1 MSALPRFAP
10 DMHIAIDGAPVPNAL
25 RSNIT
30 SVSLQTGLEGA
41 DRVELSLANQGLRW
55 LDHPLFRIDRELSL
69 SMGYAPDQLQ
79 QMFVGEIVSQSAS
92 FPASGLPGLTVVAQD
107 RRQRMQK
114 GNRARWF
121 AVTIPNY
128 ANVPVLD
135 PLIVAGVAGSY
146 GLIPITDPVGAAMAV
161 LLGGVQVAIAQAQS
175 ASDPSDPDK
184 AQKTLRVQAGES
196 DLDFLA
202 RVARENGWDM
212 SMDHDGP
219 LGGRLLRFGSP
230 ADRLES
236 EVNLKWGRDLIDFSP
251 RISEVGQVA
260 GVRVYVWQSS
270 QQSATS
276 VTVGWDWD
284 RQSLSLSIKPVEAVE
299 MAELAEAAQTS
310 KSDGTK
316 LLLVDKPVTLANA
329 PRIILGELL
338 PRLNKRQ
345 TASGSTIGDP
355 RIRAGTVIQ
364 FEGVGER
371 FGGRYRVTSAH
382 HTLDGGGWKTSF
394 ECRKDIWFGSVPLP
408 EQGAVP
414 VRINF

>member
-10 DMHIAIDGAPVPNAL
+10 ELRIAIDGTPVPNAL
-25 RSNIT
+25 RSSIS

-55 LDHPLFRIDRELSL
+55 IDDPLFRIDRELTL
-69 SMGYAPDQLQ
+69 SMGYAPDPLA
-79 QMFVGEIVSQSAS
+79 QMFVGEIVGHSAS
-92 FPASGLPGLTVVAQD
+92 FPSSGLPGFNVIAQD
-107 RRQRMQK
+107 RRRRMQK

-128 ANVPVLD
+128 ANVPVMD
-135 PLIVAGVAGSY
+135 PLIAAGVTGSY

-184 AQKTLRVQAGES
+184 AQKTMRVQAGES

-202 RVARENGWDM
+202 RVARENGWDL
-212 SMDHDGP
+212 SMDHDTA

-230 ADRLES
+230 ADKLDS
-236 EVNLKWGRDLIDFSP
+236 DVTLKFGRDLVDFTP
-251 RISEVGQVA
+251 RISDVGQVA
-260 GVRVYVWQSS
+260 AVRVFVWQPS
-270 QQSATS
+270 QQSAFAI
-276 VTVGWDWD
+276 TVGWDWD
-284 RQSLSLSIKPVEAVE
+284 RQSLTLNIVP
-299 MAELAEAAQTS
+299 AEAADAA
-310 KSDGTK
+310 SDTPQ
-316 LLLVDKPVTLANA
+316 LMLIDKPVTLADA

-345 TASGSTIGDP
+345 TATGSTIGDP
-355 RIRAGTVIQ
+355 RIRAGTVVQI
-364 FEGVGER
+364 EGVGER
-371 FGGRYRVTSAH
+371 FGGRYRVTSAQ
-382 HTLDGGGWKTSF
+382 HTLDGGGWRTSF
-394 ECRKDIWFGSVPLP
+394 ECRKDIWFGSIPAP

-414 VRINF
+414 VRVNF

>member
-10 DMHIAIDGAPVPNAL
+10 DFRIAIDGTPVPNAL
-25 RSNIT
+25 RNNIS

-41 DRVELSLANQGLRW
+41 DRVELSLANEGLRW
-55 LDHPLFRIDRELSL
+55 IDHPLFRSDRELSL
-69 SMGYAPDQLQ
+69 AMGYASDPLQ

-92 FPASGLPGLTVVAQD
+92 FPSSGLPGFSVVAQD

-121 AVTIPNY
+121 ATSIPNY

-135 PLIVAGVAGSY
+135 PLLAAGVAASY
-146 GLIPITDPVGAAMAV
+146 GLVPITDPVGAAIAV
-161 LLGGVQVAIAQAQS
+161 LLGGAQVAIAQAES

-184 AQKTLRVQAGES
+184 AQKTMRVQAGES

-202 RVARENGWDM
+202 RIARENGWDM

-230 ADRLES
+230 ADHLES
-236 EVNLKWGRDLIDFSP
+236 EVHLKWGRDLVDFSP
-251 RISEVGQVA
+251 RISDVGQVA
-260 GVRVYVWQSS
+260 AVRVFVWQPSE
-270 QQSATS
+270 QQAMA

-284 RQSLSLSIKPVEAVE
+284 RQSLTLAIAP
-299 MAELAEAAQTS
+299 AEADDAAS
-310 KSDGTK
+310 GSDPQ
-316 LLLVDKPVTLANA
+316 LLLIGQPVTLADA
-329 PRIILGELL
+329 PRTILGELL

-345 TASGSTIGDP
+345 TASGNTIGDP

-364 FEGVGER
+364 VEGVGER
-371 FGGRYRVTSAH
+371 FGGLYRVTSAH

-394 ECRKDIWFGSVPLP
+394 ECRKDIWFGSIPLP

-414 VRINF
+414 VRINV

>member
-1 MSALPRFAP
+1 MSARPRFAP
-10 DMHIAIDGAPVPNAL
+10 DLRIGIDGAPVPNIL
-25 RSNIT
+25 RSSIS

-41 DRVELSLANQGLRW
+41 DRVELSLVNEGLRW
-55 LDHPLFRIDRELSL
+55 IDHPLFRVERELSL
-69 SMGYAPDQLQ
+69 FMGYAPDPLK
-79 QMFVGEIVSQSAS
+79 QMFVGEIVSHSAS
-92 FPASGLPGLTVVAQD
+92 FPASGLPGFTVVAQD

-121 AVTIPNY
+121 ATTIPNY

-135 PLIVAGVAGSY
+135 PLIAAGVAGSY
-146 GLIPITDPVGAAMAV
+146 GLLPITDPVGAAMAV
-161 LLGGVQVAIAQAQS
+161 LLGGAQVAIAQAQS

-184 AQKTLRVQAGES
+184 AQKTMRVQAGES
-196 DLDFLA
+196 DLSFLA

-251 RISEVGQVA
+251 RISDVGQVA
-260 GVRVYVWQSS
+260 GVRVFVWQPS
-270 QQSATS
+270 QQSALA

-284 RQSLSLSIKPVEAVE
+284 RQSLSLSIVP
-299 MAELAEAAQTS
+299 AEAAEAA
-310 KSDGTK
+310 KSDGAK
-316 LLLVDKPVTLANA
+316 LMLIDKPVTLADA
-329 PRIILGELL
+329 SRTILGELL

-371 FGGRYRVTSAH
+371 FGGRYRVTSAQ
-382 HTLDGGGWKTSF
+382 HTLDGSGWKTSF
-394 ECRKDIWFGSVPLP
+394 ECRKDIWFGSVPLR

-414 VRINF
+414 VRVIF

>member
-10 DMHIAIDGAPVPNAL
+10 DLRIGIDGTPVPNVL
-25 RSNIT
+25 RSSIS

-41 DRVELSLANQGLRW
+41 DRVELSLANEGLRW
-55 LDHPLFRIDRELSL
+55 IDHPLFRVERDFSL
-69 SMGYAPDQLQ
+69 YLGYAPDPLT
-79 QMFVGEIVSQSAS
+79 QMFVGEIVSHSAS

-121 AVTIPNY
+121 ATAIPNY
-128 ANVPVLD
+128 ANVPMLD
-135 PLIVAGVAGSY
+135 PFIAAGVAGSY

-161 LLGGVQVAIAQAQS
+161 LLGGAQVAIAQAQA

-184 AQKTLRVQAGES
+184 AQKTMRVQAGES
-196 DLDFLA
+196 DLSFLA

-251 RISEVGQVA
+251 RISDVGQVA
-260 GVRVYVWQSS
+260 GVRVFVWQSS
-270 QQSATS
+270 QQSALA

-284 RQSLSLSIKPVEAVE
+284 RQSLSLSIVP
-299 MAELAEAAQTS
+299 AEAAEAS
-310 KSDGTK
+310 KSEGAQ
-316 LLLVDKPVTLANA
+316 LLLVDKPVTLADA
-329 PRIILGELL
+329 SRTILGELL

-345 TASGSTIGDP
+345 TASGSTVGDP

-364 FEGVGER
+364 IEGVGER

-414 VRINF
+414 VHVNI

>member
-10 DMHIAIDGAPVPNAL
+10 EFRIAIDGTPVPNAL
-25 RSNIT
+25 RNSIS

-41 DRVELSLANQGLRW
+41 DRVELSLANEGLRW
-55 LDHPLFRIDRELSL
+55 IDHPLFRTERELSL
-69 SMGYAPDQLQ
+69 FMGYAPDPLQ
-79 QMFVGEIVSQSAS
+79 QLFVGEIVSHSAS
-92 FPASGLPGLTVVAQD
+92 FPASGLPAFSVAAQD

-121 AVTIPNY
+121 ALSIPSY

-135 PLIVAGVAGSY
+135 PVIAAGMAGTY

-161 LLGGVQVAIAQAQS
+161 LLGGAQVAIAQAQS

-184 AQKTLRVQAGES
+184 AQKTMRVQAGES
-196 DLDFLA
+196 DFDFLG

-212 SMDHDGP
+212 SIDHDGP

-236 EVNLKWGRDLIDFSP
+236 EVHLKYGRDLIDFSP
-251 RISEVGQVA
+251 RISNVGQVA
-260 GVRVYVWQSS
+260 GVRVFVWQPS
-270 QQSATS
+270 QQSAMA

-284 RQSLSLSIKPVEAVE
+284 RQSLTLSIVP
-299 MAELAEAAQTS
+299 AEAAEAS
-310 KSDGTK
+310 KSDSPQ
-316 LLLVDKPVTLANA
+316 LLLVDKPVTLADA
-329 PRIILGELL
+329 PRTILGELL

-345 TASGSTIGDP
+345 TASGSTVGDP
-355 RIRAGTVIQ
+355 RIRAGKVIQ

-394 ECRKDIWFGSVPLP
+394 DCRKDIWFGSIPLP

-414 VRINF
+414 VRITV

>member
-1 MSALPRFAP
+1 MSALPRSVRFAP
-10 DMHIAIDGAPVPNAL
+10 DFRIAIDGMPVPNAL

-30 SVSLQTGLEGA
+30 SVSLQVGLEGA
-41 DRVELSLANQGLRW
+41 DRVELSLANEGLRW

-69 SMGYAPDQLQ
+69 SMGYAPDPFQ
-79 QMFVGEIVSQSAS
+79 QMFIGEIVSHSAS
-92 FPASGLPGLTVVAQD
+92 FPSSGLPGFTVVAQD

-135 PLIVAGVAGSY
+135 PLIAAGVAGSY
-146 GLIPITDPVGAAMAV
+146 GLIPITDPVGAAMAI
-161 LLGGVQVAIAQAQS
+161 LLGGAQVAIAQAQS

-184 AQKTLRVQAGES
+184 AQKTMRVQAGES
-196 DLDFLA
+196 DLDFLG

-219 LGGRLLRFGSP
+219 LGGRLIRFGSP

-236 EVNLKWGRDLIDFSP
+236 EVNLKYGRDLLEFSP
-251 RISEVGQVA
+251 RISTVGQVA
-260 GVRVYVWQSS
+260 GVRVFVWQSS
-270 QQSATS
+270 QQSATA
-276 VTVGWDWD
+276 VTVGWDWG
-284 RQSLSLSIKPVEAVE
+284 RQSLSLSIMP
-299 MAELAEAAQTS
+299 AEAAEAA
-310 KSDGTK
+310 KGDGPQ
-316 LLLVDKPVTLANA
+316 LLLVDKPVTLADA
-329 PRIILGELL
+329 PRTILGELL

-345 TASGSTIGDP
+345 TASGSTVGDP
-355 RIRAGTVIQ
+355 RIRAGSIIQ

-382 HTLDGGGWKTSF
+382 HSLDSGGWKTSF
-394 ECRKDIWFGSVPLP
+394 ECRKDIWFGSIPQS

-414 VRINF
+414 VRLNF

>member
-10 DMHIAIDGAPVPNAL
+10 ELRIAIDGTSVPSAL
-25 RSNIT
+25 RSSIS

-55 LDHPLFRIDRELSL
+55 IDEPLFRIDREMTL
-69 SMGYAPDQLQ
+69 SMGYAPDPLA
-79 QMFVGEIVSQSAS
+79 QMFVGEIVGHSAS
-92 FPASGLPGLTVVAQD
+92 FPSSGLPGFNVIAQD
-107 RRQRMQK
+107 RRRRMQK

-121 AVTIPNY
+121 AVSIPNY
-128 ANVPVLD
+128 ANVPVID
-135 PLIVAGVAGSY
+135 PLIAAGVAGSY

-184 AQKTLRVQAGES
+184 AQKTMRVQSGES

-212 SMDHDGP
+212 SMDHDTG

-230 ADRLES
+230 ADKLES
-236 EVNLKWGRDLIDFSP
+236 EVNLKYGRDLVDFAP
-251 RISEVGQVA
+251 RISDVGQVA
-260 GVRVYVWQSS
+260 AVRVFVWQPS
-270 QQSATS
+270 QQSAFA

-284 RQSLSLSIKPVEAVE
+284 RQSLTLNIVP
-299 MAELAEAAQTS
+299 AEAADAPDDTPQ
-310 KSDGTK
+310 
-316 LLLVDKPVTLANA
+316 LLLIDKPVTLADA

-345 TASGSTIGDP
+345 TATGSTVGDP
-355 RIRAGTVIQ
+355 RIRAGTVVQI
-364 FEGVGER
+364 EGVGER
-371 FGGRYRVTSAH
+371 FGGRYRVTSAQ
-382 HTLDGGGWKTSF
+382 HTLDGGGWRTSF
-394 ECRKDIWFGSVPLP
+394 ECRKDIWFGSIPAP

-414 VRINF
+414 VRVNF

>member
-10 DMHIAIDGAPVPNAL
+10 ELRVAIDGTSVPSIL
-25 RSNIT
+25 RSSIT

-41 DRVELSLANQGLRW
+41 DRLELSLANEALRW
-55 LDHPLFRIDRELSL
+55 IDHPLLRIDREVALL
-69 SMGYAPDQLQ
+69 MGYSPDPLQ
-79 QMFVGEIVSQSAS
+79 QVFVGEIVSQGAS
-92 FPASGLPGLTVVAQD
+92 FPASGLPAFSVVAQD

-121 AVTIPNY
+121 ATSLPNY
-128 ANVPVLD
+128 ANVPALD
-135 PLIVAGVAGSY
+135 PLIAAGVAGSY
-146 GLIPITDPVGAAMAV
+146 GLFPITDPVGAAMAI
-161 LLGGVQVAIAQAQS
+161 LLGGAQVAIAQAQS

-184 AQKTLRVQAGES
+184 AQKSMRVQAGES
-196 DLDFLA
+196 DLSFLS

-212 SMDHDGP
+212 TMDHDGP
-219 LGGRLLRFGSP
+219 LGGRLIRFGSP

-236 EVNLKWGRDLIDFSP
+236 EVILKWGRDLVAFSP

-260 GVRVYVWQSS
+260 GVRVYVWQPS
-270 QQSATS
+270 QQSALA

-284 RQSLSLSIKPVEAVE
+284 RQSLSLAIAPAEAV
-299 MAELAEAAQTS
+299 QTS
-310 KSDGTK
+310 KNEGAQ
-316 LLLVDKPVTLANA
+316 LLLVDKPVTLADA
-329 PRIILGELL
+329 ARTLLGELL

-345 TASGSTIGDP
+345 TATGSTVGDP

-364 FEGVGER
+364 VEGVGER

-382 HTLDGGGWKTSF
+382 HALGEGGWTTSF

-414 VRINF
+414 VRMNL

>member
-1 MSALPRFAP
+1 MRALPRFAP
-10 DMHIAIDGAPVPNAL
+10 DMHIAIDGVPVPNAM

-41 DRVELSLANQGLRW
+41 DRVEVSLANQGLRW

-69 SMGYAPDQLQ
+69 SMGYAPDPLQ

-92 FPASGLPGLTVVAQD
+92 FPASGLPGLTIVAQD

-121 AVTIPNY
+121 AVTIPNF

-135 PLIVAGVAGSY
+135 PLIAAGVAGSY

-236 EVNLKWGRDLIDFSP
+236 EVHLKWGRDLVDFTP
-251 RISEVGQVA
+251 RISNVGQVA
-260 GVRVYVWQSS
+260 GVRVFVWQSS
-270 QQSATS
+270 QQSATA

-284 RQSLSLSIKPVEAVE
+284 RQSLSLSIMP
-299 MAELAEAAQTS
+299 AEAAQAAAA
-310 KSDGTK
+310 KNGDAQ
-316 LLLVDKPVTLANA
+316 LLLVDKPVTLADA

-345 TASGSTIGDP
+345 TASGSTVGDP

-364 FEGVGER
+364 FDGVGER
-371 FGGRYRVTSAH
+371 FGGRYRVTAAH

>member
-1 MSALPRFAP
+1 
-10 DMHIAIDGAPVPNAL
+10 
-25 RSNIT
+25 
-30 SVSLQTGLEGA
+30 
-41 DRVELSLANQGLRW
+41 
-55 LDHPLFRIDRELSL
+55 
-69 SMGYAPDQLQ
+69 
-79 QMFVGEIVSQSAS
+79 
-92 FPASGLPGLTVVAQD
+92 
-107 RRQRMQK
+107 
-114 GNRARWF
+114 
-121 AVTIPNY
+121 
-128 ANVPVLD
+128 
-135 PLIVAGVAGSY
+135 
-146 GLIPITDPVGAAMAV
+146 
-161 LLGGVQVAIAQAQS
+161 
-175 ASDPSDPDK
+175 
-184 AQKTLRVQAGES
+184 
-196 DLDFLA
+196 
-202 RVARENGWDM
+202 
-212 SMDHDGP
+212 
-219 LGGRLLRFGSP
+219 
-230 ADRLES
+230 
-236 EVNLKWGRDLIDFSP
+236 VNLKWGRDLIDFSP
-251 RISEVGQVA
+251 RISEVGKVA